1 MGGLKT
7 FLAALAVAF
16 PYTDTARADENL
28 VRTFASCAGRLSAE
42 MEHQWLIGGENAELT
57 ERRRNAMIAVLD
69 ALAPDQRDPKIMNW
83 RIEAKM
89 AQASLLSR
97 SIFNDDTADADWAYR
112 QAQTLVSACNSLILG

>member
-1 MGGLKT
+1 MPTGFGVHGRTTGVGDKLSPAPST
-7 FLAALAVAF
+7 SPTIHEAIDFGAGIIINPAALSF
-16 PYTDTARADENL
+16 T
-28 VRTFASCAGRLSAE
+28 S
-42 MEHQWLIGGENAELT
+42 
-57 ERRRNAMIAVLD
+57 IAVLD